1 MQNSVGLKYKF
12 YKSNVEGI
20 FVQERLQSVN
30 KIGQQVYLWRG
41 EQQGALLPVIIT
53 LSCDFEKYSC
63 LKYSYTQM
71 CRWVG
76 IFQKLHDSI
85 AITLL
90 ATGDECHLDFSPK
103 SCAYPTFV
111 TIDPLELKIISILLL
126 DIITCQCYSASLSLA
141 IVHFLLLVGKNYCL
155 SLFLLKNVWF
165 INSKYFPFWKGC
177 AVCPAQLTFVT
188 LYLSHHVVTAWHRT
202 DLLNPCNE

>member
-1 MQNSVGLKYKF
+1 MLKVSLFRRGFSQQNWTAGIPLKRRTAGGTPSCHHY
-12 YKSNVEGI
+12 
-20 FVQERLQSVN
+20 FVMW
-30 KIGQQVYLWRG
+30 LW
-41 EQQGALLPVIIT
+41 EILISQILI
-53 LSCDFEKYSC
+53 YSDV
-63 LKYSYTQM
+63 QM
-71 CRWVG
+71 SIG

-165 INSKYFPFWKGC
+165 INSKCFPFWKGC